1 MTTTR
6 LSRGRGVTEH
16 LAGVDVVLL
25 DLGLPDVDG
34 VDVCREIRAAC
45 DVPVIVV
52 SARGEVNDRIQ
63 GLDCGADDYLVKPFD
78 PVSCSPG
85 CTRCCGAAP
94 RRPCRATR
102 RRRRGGRRPRGP
114 APPRGH
120 RRRATGA
127 LTRKEFQI
135 LALLA
140 AASGTVCTRGRIVAE
155 VWGRNWPGANRTLDV
170 HVATLR
176 TKLGRRSWWR
186 RCAGSATGSAPPTG
200 RPARPRPR
208 SRRARA
214 AADRAGRRRPRR
226 GRARRAARVDHRAG
240 RPGGF
245 FTRRLTD
252 TVHLASLVQR
262 PLTDAA
268 GADLDALLDRYRQ
281 VYGVSV
287 CVVTADGTFAPSTPA
302 APLDATARDRL
313 DAALAGRRSEPP
325 PLQMPWDGAPLVI
338 AEPVLVDGEV
348 RGAVVTVSPT
358 TALHEREL
366 RTWALIAAAVWLLAL
381 GVLVSLPVVRWILP
395 GAPARRGHRPGRQRR
410 PRGRRGRARRRR
422 QRAAELRGLSV
433 SFDRMAETV
442 TGALAA
448 QRAFVADASHQL
460 RNPLTALRLRL
471 SNLNGHVDGAAAD
484 DHGAA
489 LEEAERSR
497 SCSTGCSR
505 WPGPSAQRRWSTSTS
520 TPRWPT
526 GSRPWRPS
534 PSTRA
539 APGLRR
545 PAGPDGGTGRSRGD
559 RARRRAGQRGEVLRA
574 GDVIT
579 VHTAR
584 RDRRV
589 EIAVRDT
596 GPGLA
601 PDELERATDR
611 FWRSPSQSNVE
622 GSGLGL
628 AIAARTVE
636 LAGGTLALE
645 SPDGG
650 GLRVVARLQESAG
663 QDTAPTADR

>member
-1 MTTTR
+1 MRAR
-6 LSRGRGVTEH
+6 L
-16 LAGVDVVLL
+16 L
-25 DLGLPDVDG
+25 
-34 VDVCREIRAAC
+34 
-45 DVPVIVV
+45 VIVLV
-52 SARGEVNDRIQ
+52 VV
-63 GLDCGADDYLVKPFD
+63 GLV
-78 PVSCSPG
+78 
-85 CTRCCGAAP
+85 
-94 RRPCRATR
+94 
-102 RRRRGGRRPRGP
+102 
-114 APPRGH
+114 
-120 RRRATGA
+120 ATG
-127 LTRKEFQI
+127 LGG
-135 LALLA
+135 LLA
-140 AASGTVCTRGRIVAE
+140 WTTAQAAQE
-155 VWGRNWPGANRTLDV
+155 
-170 HVATLR
+170 
-176 TKLGRRSWWR
+176 
-186 RCAGSATGSAPPTG
+186 
-200 RPARPRPR
+200 
-208 SRRARA
+208 
-214 AADRAGRRRPRR
+214 
-226 GRARRAARVDHRAG
+226 
-240 RPGGF
+240 GF

-287 CVVTADGTFAPSTPA
+287 YVVTADGTPFAPSTPA
-302 APLDATARDRL
+302 APLDETARERL

-366 RTWALIAAAVWLLAL
+366 RTWALIAAAVLLALAL
-381 GVLVSLPVVRWILP
+381 GVLVSLPVVRWILHP
-395 GAPARRGHRPGRQRR
+395 VRRLDEGTGRVATAVLA
-410 PRGRRGRARRRR
+410 GG
-422 QRAAELRGLSV
+422 AAEPVADDSGPPELRRLSV

-489 LEEAERSR
+489 LEEAERLSELLDGLLALAR
-497 SCSTGCSR
+497 TER
-505 WPGPSAQRRWSTSTS
+505 TAPLVDVDVDAAVADRVEA
-520 TPRWPT
+520 
-526 GSRPWRPS
+526 WRPLAEHTGLRLECDGQ
-534 PSTRA
+534 PGLTAA
-539 APGLRR
+539 APVG
-545 PAGPDGGTGRSRGD
+545 AVET
-559 RARRRAGQRGEVLRA
+559 VLDA
-574 GDVIT
+574 VLDNAVKFSAPGDVIT

-584 RDRRV
+584 RDDRV

-611 FWRSPSQSNVE
+611 FWRSPSQSNVD

-645 SPDGG
+645 SPEGG
-650 GLRVVARLQESAG
+650 GLRVVARLPESSG
-663 QDTAPTADR
+663 QDTAAGGGPLTDRSYDEVGQHPERAEQDRQHQHRRHDQVRDAALAGVEEDPAAHEQVEPDEVRPPRRGAERRAQEAGHAGERRRGDGRQHLGQRRQHRRGVDQQRRHHDQRRRDDAAGDRPTGRQDHESPERRGEREGEGEEQLRVHRGLTRSSGRRCGGQR